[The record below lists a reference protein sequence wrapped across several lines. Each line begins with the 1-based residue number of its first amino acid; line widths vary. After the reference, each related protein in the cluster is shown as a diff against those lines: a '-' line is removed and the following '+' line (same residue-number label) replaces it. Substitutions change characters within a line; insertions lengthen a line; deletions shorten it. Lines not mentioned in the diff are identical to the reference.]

1 MQRQAYR
8 SSCEFFGGGVRFRTN
23 PRASLTSQNTKVT
36 RVVTTVTRL
45 DTPKPHRYHL
55 RFRFQHGTSPR
66 VMFESLSD
74 KLKRTLKNLRGEGVL
89 TKEHVD
95 AALREIRLALLE
107 ADVNYKVAKDF
118 IASVQQKAEGQQVWQ
133 ELKPSEQVVKI
144 VFDELVELLGGQSS
158 RLVFTKQLP
167 NTVMVVGLQGSGK
180 TTSTGKIARWLAKNQ
195 ERKPLLL
202 SVDVYRP
209 AAREQLRV
217 IAKAT
222 GQQIFEYPESN
233 DPLTLVREA
242 QKHAQQTGFDTLLI
256 DTAGR
261 LHIDDELMEE
271 LVNIKNETHPVKILF
286 VADAM
291 TGQDAVRS
299 AEESHRRI
307 GITGVI
313 LTKMDG
319 DARGGAALSIKQ
331 VTGQPVKFV
340 GVGERYDALEP
351 FYPDRVAQRIL
362 GMGDVLSLIEEV
374 QAKVDQEEAEEQ
386 LKKLQKNEF
395 TLDDFRSQLR
405 QVKKLGSFSKIM
417 KLLPDQ
423 LLGGMGMPQLND
435 EQSAMMEKELKRTE
449 AIIDSM
455 TWAERNDH
463 RILNANRRRRIA
475 RGSGT
480 NVTAVNQLIKQ
491 YVEMRQMMRQLS
503 SSGLFG
509 GGGLKSKMLRK
520 MTGMPDMAGFSGD
533 DGELPQ
539 LPTGPMGASPSRRSK
554 KKQHKRKRKKRK

>member
-1 MQRQAYR
+1 MFTRQD
-8 SSCEFFGGGVRFRTN
+8 TK
-23 PRASLTSQNTKVT
+23 ASVGRLSE
-36 RVVTTVTRL
+36 VTTSLRTLKSSAGFTFL
-45 DTPKPHRYHL
+45 DTPKPRRYHL
-55 RFRFQHGTSPR
+55 RFRSQREPTPSSY
-66 VMFESLSD
+66 MFESLSD

-133 ELKPSEQVVKI
+133 QLKPSEQVVKI

-158 RLVFTKQLP
+158 RLVFTKQIP

-180 TTSTGKIARWLAKNQ
+180 TTSTGKIARWLAANQ
-195 ERKPLLL
+195 DRKPLLL

-209 AAREQLRV
+209 AAREQLKV

-222 GQQIFEYPESN
+222 GQQIFEDPQTN
-233 DPLTLVREA
+233 DPLTLVHGA
-242 QKHAQQTGFDTLLI
+242 LKHAQQTGFDTLLI

-271 LVNIKNETHPVKILF
+271 LVTIKNETHPVETLF

-299 AEESHRRI
+299 AEEFHRRV

-331 VTGQPVKFV
+331 VIGQPVKFV

-374 QAKVDQEEAEEQ
+374 QAKVDQGEAEAQ
-386 LKKLQKNEF
+386 LKKLQQNEF

-405 QVKKLGSFSKIM
+405 QVKKLGSFTKIM

-423 LLGGMGMPQLND
+423 LLGGMGMPQLTE
-435 EQSAMMEKELKRTE
+435 EQSQQMEQELKRTE

-455 TWAERNDH
+455 TWTERNDH

-480 NVTAVNQLIKQ
+480 SVTSVNQLIKQ

-503 SSGLFG
+503 GSGLFG
-509 GGGLKSKMLRK
+509 GSGLKGKMMRK
-520 MTGMPDMAGFSGD
+520 ITGMPDMSGFGGD
-533 DGELPQ
+533 GGDMPPVPSAPVG
-539 LPTGPMGASPSRRSK
+539 PSRK
-554 KKQHKRKRKKRK
+554 KLKKKRKKRRR

>member
-1 MQRQAYR
+1 
-8 SSCEFFGGGVRFRTN
+8 
-23 PRASLTSQNTKVT
+23 
-36 RVVTTVTRL
+36 
-45 DTPKPHRYHL
+45 
-55 RFRFQHGTSPR
+55 
-66 VMFESLSD
+66 MFESLSD

-118 IASVQQKAEGQQVWQ
+118 IVSVKEKAEGQQVWQ

-144 VFDELVELLGGQSS
+144 VYDELVDLLGGQSS
-158 RLVFTKQLP
+158 RLVFTKQIP
-167 NTVMVVGLQGSGK
+167 NVVMIVGLQGSGK
-180 TTSTGKIARWLAKNQ
+180 TTSTGKIARWLAANQ
-195 ERKPLLL
+195 DRKPLLV

-209 AAREQLRV
+209 AAREQLKV

-222 GQQIFEYPESN
+222 GQQIFEQTETN

-242 QKHAQQTGFDTLLI
+242 FKHAQQTGFDTLLI

-261 LHIDDELMEE
+261 LHIDEELMAE
-271 LVNIKNETHPVKILF
+271 LANIKNETHPVEILF

-299 AEESHRRI
+299 AEEFHRRI
-307 GITGVI
+307 GITGVV

-319 DARGGAALSIKQ
+319 DARGGAALSIRQ

-340 GVGERYDALEP
+340 GVGEKYDALEP

-374 QAKVDQEEAEEQ
+374 QSKVDQSEAEEQ

-423 LLGGMGMPQLND
+423 LLGGIGMPQMD
-435 EQSAMMEKELKRTE
+435 EEQTKLMEKEMRRTE
-449 AIIDSM
+449 SIIDSM
-455 TWAERNDH
+455 TMEERIDH

-480 NVTAVNQLIKQ
+480 NVAEVNKLIKQ
-491 YVEMRQMMRQLS
+491 YTEMRQMMRQLTKS
-503 SSGLFG
+503 GMFGGSGLKG
-509 GGGLKSKMLRK
+509 KMMRRMAGL
-520 MTGMPDMAGFSGD
+520 PDMAGLAGMGD
-533 DGELPQ
+533 DGDGDEMPLLPS
-539 LPTGPMGASPSRRSK
+539 GAATAGSSRK
-554 KKQHKRKRKKRK
+554 KLRKKRKKKRK

>member
-1 MQRQAYR
+1 
-8 SSCEFFGGGVRFRTN
+8 
-23 PRASLTSQNTKVT
+23 
-36 RVVTTVTRL
+36 
-45 DTPKPHRYHL
+45 
-55 RFRFQHGTSPR
+55 
-66 VMFESLSD
+66 MFESLSD

-118 IASVQQKAEGQQVWQ
+118 ITSVKEKAEGQQVWL

-158 RLVFTKQLP
+158 RLVFTKTSP
-167 NTVMVVGLQGSGK
+167 NVVMIVGLQGSGK
-180 TTSTGKIARWLAKNQ
+180 TTSTGKIARWLAQNQ
-195 ERKPLLL
+195 QRKPLLL
-202 SVDVYRP
+202 STDVYRP

-222 GQQIFEYPESN
+222 GQSIFEKPETN
-233 DPLTLVREA
+233 DPLELARA
-242 QKHAQQTGFDTLLI
+242 ALQQARDVGYDTLLI

-271 LVNIKNETHPVKILF
+271 LVSIKSETRPVEILF

-299 AEESHRRI
+299 AEEFHKRI
-307 GITGVI
+307 GITGVV

-331 VTGQPVKFV
+331 VIGQPVKFV
-340 GVGERYDALEP
+340 GVGEKYDALEP

-374 QAKVDQEEAEEQ
+374 QSKVDQDEAESQ
-386 LKKLQKNEF
+386 LKKLQKNQF
-395 TLDDFRSQLR
+395 TLDDFRSQLG
-405 QVKKLGSFSKIM
+405 QVKKLGSFSKIL

-423 LLGGMGMPQLND
+423 LLGGVGMPDLTD
-435 EQSAMMEKELKRTE
+435 EQSELMEKELRRTE

-455 TWAERNDH
+455 TRAERVNH
-463 RILNANRRRRIA
+463 MILNANRRRRIA

-480 NVTAVNQLIKQ
+480 TVAQVNSLIKQ
-491 YVEMRQMMRQLS
+491 YTEMRRMMQ
-503 SSGLFG
+503 GMFG
-509 GGGLKSKMLRK
+509 GGGLRGKMMRR
-520 MTGMPDMAGFSGD
+520 MAGIPGMEGDGGDAMMGGMPGLPAG
-533 DGELPQ
+533 
-539 LPTGPMGASPSRRSK
+539 PSRK
-554 KKQHKRKRKKRK
+554 KKKKKKRRR

>member
-1 MQRQAYR
+1 
-8 SSCEFFGGGVRFRTN
+8 
-23 PRASLTSQNTKVT
+23 
-36 RVVTTVTRL
+36 
-45 DTPKPHRYHL
+45 
-55 RFRFQHGTSPR
+55 
-66 VMFESLSD
+66 MFESLSD

-95 AALREIRLALLE
+95 IALREIRLALLE

-118 IASVQQKAEGQQVWQ
+118 IVSVKEKAEGQQVWQ

-144 VFDELVELLGGQSS
+144 VYDELVDLLGGQSS
-158 RLVFTKQLP
+158 RLVFTKQIP
-167 NTVMVVGLQGSGK
+167 NVVMIVGLQGSGK
-180 TTSTGKIARWLAKNQ
+180 TTSTGKIARWLAANQ
-195 ERKPLLL
+195 DRKPLLV

-222 GQQIFEYPESN
+222 GQQIFEQTETN

-242 QKHAQQTGFDTLLI
+242 FKHAQQTGFDTLLI

-261 LHIDDELMEE
+261 LHIDEELMDELA
-271 LVNIKNETHPVKILF
+271 NIKNETHPVEILF

-299 AEESHRRI
+299 AEEFHRRI
-307 GITGVI
+307 GITGVV

-319 DARGGAALSIKQ
+319 DARGGAALSIRQ

-340 GVGERYDALEP
+340 GVGEKYDALEP

-374 QAKVDQEEAEEQ
+374 QSKVDQSEAEEQ

-423 LLGGMGMPQLND
+423 LLGGIGMPQMD
-435 EQSAMMEKELKRTE
+435 EEQTKLMEKEMRRTE
-449 AIIDSM
+449 SIIDSM
-455 TWAERNDH
+455 THEERTDH
-463 RILNANRRRRIA
+463 KILNANRRRRIA

-480 NVTAVNQLIKQ
+480 NVAEVNKLIKQ
-491 YVEMRQMMRQLS
+491 YTEMRQMMRQLT

-509 GGGLKSKMLRK
+509 GSGLKGKMMRR
-520 MTGMPDMAGFSGD
+520 MAGMPDMAGMGGD
-533 DGELPQ
+533 GDEMPSLPS
-539 LPTGPMGASPSRRSK
+539 LGAAPAGPSRKKLK
-554 KKQHKRKRKKRK
+554 KKRRKKRR

>member
-1 MQRQAYR
+1 
-8 SSCEFFGGGVRFRTN
+8 
-23 PRASLTSQNTKVT
+23 
-36 RVVTTVTRL
+36 
-45 DTPKPHRYHL
+45 
-55 RFRFQHGTSPR
+55 
-66 VMFESLSD
+66 MFESLSD

-89 TKEHVD
+89 TKEHVN

-118 IASVQQKAEGQQVWQ
+118 ISSVQEKAEGQQVWQ

-158 RLVFTKQLP
+158 RLVFTRQIP

-180 TTSTGKIARWLAKNQ
+180 TTSTGKIARWLAANQ
-195 ERKPLLL
+195 NRKPLLL

-209 AAREQLRV
+209 AAREQLKV

-222 GQQIFEYPESN
+222 GQQIFEYPESD

-261 LHIDDELMEE
+261 LHIDDQLMEE
-271 LVNIKNETHPVKILF
+271 LVNIKSETHPVEILF

-299 AEESHRRI
+299 AEEFHRRV

-362 GMGDVLSLIEEV
+362 GMGDVLSLIE
-374 QAKVDQEEAEEQ
+374 QAQSNIDQREAEEQ

-423 LLGGMGMPQLND
+423 LLGGIGMPQLNE

-449 AIIDSM
+449 AMIDSM
-455 TWAERNDH
+455 TWEERNDH
-463 RILNANRRRRIA
+463 RIMNANRRRRIA

-480 NVTAVNQLIKQ
+480 TVADVNQLIKQ

-503 SSGLFG
+503 SSGIFGGAG
-509 GGGLKSKMLRK
+509 GGGLKGKMLRK
-520 MTGMPDMAGFSGD
+520 MTGMPDMTGFAGE
-533 DGELPQ
+533 DGQIPSLPA
-539 LPTGPMGASPSRRSK
+539 GPSRK
-554 KKQHKRKRKKRK
+554 KLKKKRKKRRR

>member
-1 MQRQAYR
+1 
-8 SSCEFFGGGVRFRTN
+8 
-23 PRASLTSQNTKVT
+23 
-36 RVVTTVTRL
+36 
-45 DTPKPHRYHL
+45 
-55 RFRFQHGTSPR
+55 
-66 VMFESLSD
+66 MFESLSD

-89 TKEHVD
+89 TREHVD

-118 IASVQQKAEGQQVWQ
+118 IASVKEKAEGQKVWL

-158 RLVFTKQLP
+158 RLVFTRTIP
-167 NTVMVVGLQGSGK
+167 NVVMIVGLQGSGK
-180 TTSTGKIARWLAKNQ
+180 TTSTGKIARWLAQNQ
-195 ERKPLLL
+195 DRKPLLL
-202 SVDVYRP
+202 STDVYRP
-209 AAREQLRV
+209 AAREQLKV

-222 GQQIFEYPESN
+222 GQSIFEKPETN
-233 DPLTLVREA
+233 DPLELTRAAL
-242 QKHAQQTGFDTLLI
+242 QQARDVGYDTLLI

-271 LVNIKNETHPVKILF
+271 LVSIKSETHPVEILF

-299 AEESHRRI
+299 AEEFHRRI
-307 GITGVI
+307 GITGVV

-331 VTGQPVKFV
+331 VIGQPVKFV
-340 GVGERYDALEP
+340 GVGEKYDALEP

-362 GMGDVLSLIEEV
+362 GMGDVLSLIEQV
-374 QAKVDQEEAEEQ
+374 QDKVDQDEAESQ
-386 LKKLQKNEF
+386 LKKLQKNQF

-405 QVKKLGSFSKIM
+405 QVKKLGSFSKIL

-423 LLGGMGMPQLND
+423 LLGGVGMPDLTD
-435 EQSAMMEKELKRTE
+435 EQSELMEKELKRTE

-455 TWAERNDH
+455 TGEERANH
-463 RILNANRRRRIA
+463 MILNANRRRRIA

-480 NVTAVNQLIKQ
+480 TVAQVNSLIKQ
-491 YVEMRQMMRQLS
+491 YTEMRRMMQGMFS
-503 SSGLFG
+503 
-509 GGGLKSKMLRK
+509 GGGLGGKMMRR
-520 MTGMPDMAGFSGD
+520 MAGMSGMDGDGGDPMMGGMGGMPGLPAG
-533 DGELPQ
+533 LP
-539 LPTGPMGASPSRRSK
+539 GSSRK
-554 KKQHKRKRKKRK
+554 KKKKKKKRR

>member
-1 MQRQAYR
+1 
-8 SSCEFFGGGVRFRTN
+8 
-23 PRASLTSQNTKVT
+23 
-36 RVVTTVTRL
+36 
-45 DTPKPHRYHL
+45 
-55 RFRFQHGTSPR
+55 
-66 VMFESLSD
+66 MFESLSD

-107 ADVNYKVAKDF
+107 ADGNYKVAKDF
-118 IASVQQKAEGQQVWQ
+118 IASVKAKAEGQQVWL

-158 RLVFTKQLP
+158 RLVFTKTSP
-167 NTVMVVGLQGSGK
+167 NVVMIVGLQGSGK
-180 TTSTGKIARWLAKNQ
+180 TTSTGKIARWLSQNQ
-195 ERKPLLL
+195 QRKPLLL
-202 SVDVYRP
+202 STDVYRP
-209 AAREQLRV
+209 AAREQLKV

-222 GQQIFEYPESN
+222 GQSIFEKPETN
-233 DPLTLVREA
+233 DPLELTRAAL
-242 QKHAQQTGFDTLLI
+242 QHARDTGYDTLLI

-271 LVNIKNETHPVKILF
+271 LVSIKSETHPVEILF

-299 AEESHRRI
+299 AEEFHARL
-307 GITGVI
+307 GITGVV

-319 DARGGAALSIKQ
+319 DARGGAALSIRQ

-340 GVGERYDALEP
+340 GVGEKYDALEP

-374 QAKVDQEEAEEQ
+374 QTKVDQSEAEEQ

-395 TLDDFRSQLR
+395 TLEDFRSQLR

-423 LLGGMGMPQLND
+423 LLGGIGMPQMD
-435 EQSAMMEKELKRTE
+435 EEQTKQMEKEMKRTE
-449 AIIDSM
+449 SIIDSM
-455 TWAERNDH
+455 TSEERTDH
-463 RILNANRRRRIA
+463 KILNANRRRRIA

-480 NVTAVNQLIKQ
+480 TVAEVNKLIKQ
-491 YVEMRQMMRQLS
+491 YTEMRQMMRQLS
-503 SSGLFG
+503 SSGMFG
-509 GGGLKSKMLRK
+509 GSGLKGKMMRRMAGMPEMAGLGGLEGDGGDRPSL
-520 MTGMPDMAGFSGD
+520 PSLASSAGS
-533 DGELPQ
+533 
-539 LPTGPMGASPSRRSK
+539 SRRKLK
-554 KKQHKRKRKKRK
+554 KKRKKKRR